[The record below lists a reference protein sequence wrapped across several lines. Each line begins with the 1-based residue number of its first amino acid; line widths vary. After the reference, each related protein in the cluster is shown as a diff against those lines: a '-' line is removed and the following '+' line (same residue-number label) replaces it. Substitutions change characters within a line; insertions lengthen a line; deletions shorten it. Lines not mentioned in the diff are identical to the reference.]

1 MAGLQTSERSVGSI
15 LTTWTCATVDA
26 SSFPSWAVCAAVS
39 TVPSSSPSS
48 CLSRRKIFS
57 LSLSLLYTFT
67 LDRKTRRERESEF
80 LALTN
85 FRTNFVP
92 DPGKTARSHGSRA
105 RLSERTE
112 LLFVVCCASR
122 HERRRGGGGRDR
134 ERRRR
139 EGRKKKAERRRSRGP
154 LRCFAL
160 FFRDVTARRGE
171 ARKEGKEEKN
181 EEDNAR
187 SRVGAVLNGN
197 GLASVVPGS
206 WVTWRQGDTVAPPTV
221 RWICRLAARLPQGR
235 SFRGR
240 TRSPSGRRDACR
252 LVGRKEERIYHRHW
266 CSLSSAAAF
275 TLRG

>member
-1 MAGLQTSERSVGSI
+1 MHVYPSGRSCCLLCVVLRGTSGDEEEEGETEREEEGKGEGKRGEKKGREKKI
-15 LTTWTCATVDA
+15 ERP
-26 SSFPSWAVCAAVS
+26 PS
-39 TVPSSSPSS
+39 
-48 CLSRRKIFS
+48 LFR
-57 LSLSLLYTFT
+57 SLL
-67 LDRKTRRERESEF
+67 
-80 LALTN
+80 
-85 FRTNFVP
+85 
-92 DPGKTARSHGSRA
+92 PGCDGK
-105 RLSERTE
+105 
-112 LLFVVCCASR
+112 
-122 HERRRGGGGRDR
+122 
-134 ERRRR
+134 
-139 EGRKKKAERRRSRGP
+139 
-154 LRCFAL
+154 
-160 FFRDVTARRGE
+160 ARRGE

>member
-1 MAGLQTSERSVGSI
+1 MGGVCGGVNGSI
-15 LTTWTCATVDA
+15 FVSILLLVTTKNI
-26 SSFPSWAVCAAVS
+26 
-39 TVPSSSPSS
+39 
-48 CLSRRKIFS
+48 LS
-57 LSLSLLYTFT
+57 LSLLLYTFT

-206 WVTWRQGDTVAPPTV
+206 
-221 RWICRLAARLPQGR
+221 
-235 SFRGR
+235 
-240 TRSPSGRRDACR
+240 
-252 LVGRKEERIYHRHW
+252 
-266 CSLSSAAAF
+266 
-275 TLRG
+275 

>member
-1 MAGLQTSERSVGSI
+1 MHVYPSGRSCCLLCVVLRGTSGDEEEEGETETEREEEGKGEGKRGEKKGREKKI
-15 LTTWTCATVDA
+15 ERP
-26 SSFPSWAVCAAVS
+26 PS
-39 TVPSSSPSS
+39 
-48 CLSRRKIFS
+48 LFR
-57 LSLSLLYTFT
+57 SLL
-67 LDRKTRRERESEF
+67 
-80 LALTN
+80 
-85 FRTNFVP
+85 
-92 DPGKTARSHGSRA
+92 PGCDGK
-105 RLSERTE
+105 
-112 LLFVVCCASR
+112 
-122 HERRRGGGGRDR
+122 
-134 ERRRR
+134 
-139 EGRKKKAERRRSRGP
+139 
-154 LRCFAL
+154 
-160 FFRDVTARRGE
+160 ARRGE

-240 TRSPSGRRDACR
+240 SRSPSGRRDACR